1 MDSRIKWYGIK
12 TAALLLCCLAI
23 LAAGCKGKIKEG
35 KVEVQ
40 RPVIKDVKVSEVKM
54 STVQDYH
61 ETSGTVKAQ
70 NVAVISSR
78 MMGEVTALN
87 VKEGDFVKTG
97 QTLLAV
103 DDRDIAEKIKAAE
116 AGYKEAL
123 KGLEAAKQNRALVDI
138 TYQRYKKLHDE
149 KALSQQELD
158 QIETQKRVA
167 DIEYERAQEMV
178 NRAKAGL
185 SEAKVYHGFTRVTAP
200 FSGIVTEKKIEK
212 GSMAVP
218 GSPLLTIEDTS
229 SYRIDV
235 NLDERFSGL
244 VKRGMPVDVIIDSLG
259 LETKATV
266 SEVVP
271 AIDPMSRTFLAK
283 INLKASGL
291 RSGLYA
297 KVRIPAG
304 GRETILIPAKAVVEK
319 GQLTGV
325 YTVDDKGVISFR
337 PVRTGK
343 SYGENIEVLSGLNQ
357 GEKVITEGVEKVID
371 GGMIQ

>member
-1 MDSRIKWYGIK
+1 MARKIK
-12 TAALLLCCLAI
+12 TAALILFSVVLLT
-23 LAAGCKGKIKEG
+23 GCKGKIKEG

-40 RPVIKDVKVSEVKM
+40 RPAVKDVLVSDVKR
-54 STVQDYH
+54 STVRDFH

-78 MMGEVTALN
+78 MMAEVTALN
-87 VKEGDFVKTG
+87 VKEGDFVKAG
-97 QTLLAV
+97 QTLLTL
-103 DDRDIAEKIKAAE
+103 DDRDVAEKIKAAE
-116 AGYKEAL
+116 AGYREAM
-123 KGLEAAKQNRALVDI
+123 KALEAASKNRSLIDI

-158 QIETQKRVA
+158 QIETQKKVA
-167 DIEYERAQEMV
+167 DIEYERIEEMV
-178 NRAKAGL
+178 KRAKAGL
-185 SEAKVYHGFTRVTAP
+185 SEAKVYHGFTRVTSP
-200 FSGIVTEKKIEK
+200 LTGVVVEKRVEK
-212 GSMAVP
+212 GNMAVP
-218 GSPLLTIEDTS
+218 GAPLLTVEDTS
-229 SYRIDV
+229 SYRIDL
-235 NLDERFSGL
+235 NIDERFSVL
-244 VKRGMPVDVIIDSLG
+244 IKKGMPVDVIIESIG
-259 LETKATV
+259 LQTKATV

-271 AIDPMSRTFLAK
+271 AIDPMSRTFLVK

-297 KVRIPAG
+297 KVRIPVG
-304 GRETILIPAKAVVEK
+304 SRETILIPAKAVIEK

-343 SYGENIEVLSGLNQ
+343 NYGENIEVLSGLNQ
-357 GEKVITEGVEKVID
+357 GERVITEGVERVID

>member
-1 MDSRIKWYGIK
+1 MTTKIKWYGIK
-12 TAALLLCCLAI
+12 TVALILFSVVLLT
-23 LAAGCKGKIKEG
+23 GCKEKIKEG

-40 RPVIKDVKVSEVKM
+40 RPVVRDVKVSEVKR
-54 STVQDYH
+54 STAEDFY
-61 ETSGTVKAQ
+61 ETSGSVKAQ

-78 MMGEVTALN
+78 MMGDVIALN
-87 VKEGDFVKTG
+87 VKEGDFVKAG
-97 QTLLAV
+97 QTLLTV

-123 KGLEAAKQNRALVDI
+123 KALEAAKQNRSLIDI
-138 TYQRYKKLHDE
+138 TYQRYKKLYDE

-158 QIETQKRVA
+158 QIETQKKVA
-167 DIEYERAQEMV
+167 DIEYERVQEMV

-185 SEAKVYHGFTRVTAP
+185 SEAKVYHGFTRITSPLTGV
-200 FSGIVTEKKIEK
+200 VVEKRVEK
-212 GSMAVP
+212 GNMAVP
-218 GSPLLTIEDTS
+218 GAPLLTVEDTS

-235 NLDERFSGL
+235 NVDERYSGL
-244 VKRGMPVDVIIDSLG
+244 VKRGMPVDVIIDSIG
-259 LETKATV
+259 LQTKATV

-271 AIDPMSRTFLAK
+271 AIDPMSRTFLVK

-304 GRETILIPAKAVVEK
+304 SRETILIPAKAVVEK

-343 SYGENIEVLSGLNQ
+343 NYGENIEVLSGLNQ
-357 GEKVITEGVEKVID
+357 GEKVITEGIERVID

>member
-1 MDSRIKWYGIK
+1 MTSKLKRFSIK
-12 TAALLLCCLAI
+12 TTALLTCCLAI
-23 LAAGCKGKIKEG
+23 LAVGCKGKIKEG

-40 RPVIKDVKVSEVKM
+40 RPVVRDVLVSEVKR
-54 STVQDYH
+54 SSVEDYH
-61 ETSGTVKAQ
+61 ETSGSVKAQ

-78 MMGEVTALN
+78 IMGEVTALN
-87 VKEGDFVKTG
+87 VKDGDFVKTG
-97 QTLLAV
+97 QTLLTV

-149 KALSQQELD
+149 RALSQQELD
-158 QIETQKRVA
+158 QIETQKKVA
-167 DIEYERAQEMV
+167 DIEYERAQEIV

-185 SEAKVYHGFTRVTAP
+185 SEAKVYQGYTRVAAP
-200 FSGIVTEKKIEK
+200 FSGIVTEKKVEK

-229 SYRIDV
+229 SYRIDINV
-235 NLDERFSGL
+235 DERFSGII
-244 VKRGMPVDVIIDSLG
+244 KRGMPVDVMIDSIG
-259 LETKATV
+259 LQTKAKV

-271 AIDPMSRTFLAK
+271 AIDPMSRTFLVK

-297 KVRIPAG
+297 RVRIPVG

-343 SYGENIEVLSGLNQ
+343 NYGENIEVLSGLNQ
-357 GEKVITEGVEKVID
+357 GEKAITGGVEKVID

>member
-1 MDSRIKWYGIK
+1 MASRIKRYGLK

-23 LAAGCKGKIKEG
+23 LVAGCKGKIKEG

-40 RPVIKDVKVSEVKM
+40 RPVIKDVKVSEVKG
-54 STVQDYH
+54 SSVEDYH
-61 ETSGTVKAQ
+61 ETSGSVKAQ

-97 QTLLAV
+97 QTILTI

-116 AGYKEAL
+116 AGYREAL
-123 KGLEAAKQNRALVDI
+123 KGLEAAKQNRSLIDI
-138 TYQRYKKLHDE
+138 TYQRYKRLHDE

-158 QIETQKRVA
+158 QIETQKKVA
-167 DIEYERAQEMV
+167 DIEYERAQEIV

-185 SEAKVYHGFTRVTAP
+185 SEAKVYHGYTRVTSP
-200 FSGIVTEKKIEK
+200 ITGVVVEKRVDK
-212 GSMAVP
+212 GNMAVP
-218 GSPLLTIEDTS
+218 GAPLLTVEDTS

-235 NLDERFSGL
+235 NVDERFSGII
-244 VKRGMPVDVIIDSLG
+244 KRGMTVDVMIDSIG
-259 LETKATV
+259 LQTKAKV

-271 AIDPMSRTFLAK
+271 AIDPMSRTFLVK

-297 KVRIPAG
+297 KVRIPVG

-325 YTVDDKGVISFR
+325 YTVDDKGIISFR

-343 SYGENIEVLSGLNQ
+343 NYGENIEVLSGLNQ
-357 GEKVITEGVEKVID
+357 GEKVVTEGIERVID

>member
-1 MDSRIKWYGIK
+1 MAKKIKWYGIK
-12 TAALLLCCLAI
+12 TVALI
-23 LAAGCKGKIKEG
+23 LFSVVLFTGCKEKIKEG

-158 QIETQKRVA
+158 QIETQKKVA

-343 SYGENIEVLSGLNQ
+343 NYGENIEVLSGLNQ

>member
-1 MDSRIKWYGIK
+1 MASMIKRYSVK
-12 TAALLLCCLAI
+12 TAALLICCLAI
-23 LAAGCKGKIKEG
+23 LTAGCKGKIKEG

-40 RPVIKDVKVSEVKM
+40 RPVVRDVKVSEVKKFP
-54 STVQDYH
+54 VEDYH
-61 ETSGTVKAQ
+61 ETSGSVKAQ

-97 QTLLAV
+97 QTILTV

-116 AGYKEAL
+116 AGYREAL
-123 KGLEAAKQNRALVDI
+123 KGLEAAKQNRSLTDI
-138 TYQRYKKLHDE
+138 TYQRYKRLHDE

-158 QIETQKRVA
+158 QIETQKKVA
-167 DIEYERAQEMV
+167 DIEYERAQEIV
-178 NRAKAGL
+178 KRAKAGL
-185 SEAKVYHGFTRVTAP
+185 SEAKVYHGYTRVTAP

-235 NLDERFSGL
+235 NVDERFSGIIR
-244 VKRGMPVDVIIDSLG
+244 RGLPVDVLIDSIG
-259 LETKATV
+259 LQTKASV

-271 AIDPMSRTFLAK
+271 AIDPMSRTFLVK
-283 INLKASGL
+283 INLKATGL

-297 KVRIPAG
+297 RVRIPVG
-304 GRETILIPAKAVVEK
+304 GRETILIPAKAVIEK

-325 YTVDDKGVISFR
+325 YTVNDKGIVSFR

-343 SYGENIEVLSGLNQ
+343 NYGENIEVLSGLNQ
-357 GEKVITEGVEKVID
+357 GEKVITEGIDKVID
-371 GGMIQ
+371 GGIIQ